1 MKTRRILVTGGA
13 GFIGSALV
21 RYILKNTE
29 HTVINID
36 KLTYASN
43 CTSINAAPAG
53 GRYFFEKIDV
63 CHPEAVRQIFD
74 NYTPDLVIHLAAE
87 THVDRSIRDPWIFL
101 ETNIKGTCVLLEESV
116 RYLDKATNL
125 VRSRFKFHHV
135 STDEVYGDLGT
146 TGGTSFKEETPY
158 NPSSPYSA
166 SKASSDHFVRAWQR
180 TYGLPTVITNCSNNY
195 GPFQAP
201 EKLIPVT
208 ILNALEGKNIP
219 IYGNGKQIRDWLY
232 VYDHASAILRIA
244 LDEVTGQTFN
254 IGGLNE
260 KQNIEVIIA
269 ICDILNKER
278 PKNRC
283 YQEQMR
289 FINDRPGHDLHYA
302 IDAMKL
308 KKYLAWQPA
317 ETFETGLQKTVKWYL
332 SNMEWVQNMKNR
344 L

>member
-1 MKTRRILVTGGA
+1 M
-13 GFIGSALV
+13 
-21 RYILKNTE
+21 
-29 HTVINID
+29 
-36 KLTYASN
+36 
-43 CTSINAAPAG
+43 
-53 GRYFFEKIDV
+53 
-63 CHPEAVRQIFD
+63 
-74 NYTPDLVIHLAAE
+74 
-87 THVDRSIRDPWIFL
+87 
-101 ETNIKGTCVLLEESV
+101 
-116 RYLDKATNL
+116 
-125 VRSRFKFHHV
+125 
-135 STDEVYGDLGT
+135 
-146 TGGTSFKEETPY
+146 
-158 NPSSPYSA
+158 
-166 SKASSDHFVRAWQR
+166 
-180 TYGLPTVITNCSNNY
+180 
-195 GPFQAP
+195 
-201 EKLIPVT
+201 
-208 ILNALEGKNIP
+208 EGKNIP

>member
-1 MKTRRILVTGGA
+1 MKTRKILVTGGA

-21 RYILKNTE
+21 HYILKNTD

-36 KLTYASN
+36 KLTYASSL
-43 CTSINAAPAG
+43 TSINVTPAC
-53 GRYFFEKIDV
+53 GRYIFEKIDV
-63 CHPEAVRQIFD
+63 CHPESVRHIFD
-74 NYTPDLVIHLAAE
+74 KYTPDLVIHLAAE

-116 RYLDKATNL
+116 RYLDKASKL

-135 STDEVYGDLGT
+135 STDEVYGDLET

-208 ILNALEGKNIP
+208 ILNALEGKKIP

-232 VYDHASAILRIA
+232 VYDHASAILQIA

-269 ICDILNKER
+269 ICSILNKER
-278 PKNRC
+278 PKKRC

-289 FINDRPGHDLHYA
+289 FINDRPGHDSHYA
-302 IDAMKL
+302 IDATKL
-308 KKYLAWQPA
+308 KKYLAWQPT

-332 SNMEWVQNMKNR
+332 SNMDWVQIMKNR

>member
-283 YQEQMR
+283 YQEQMT

>member
-1 MKTRRILVTGGA
+1 M
-13 GFIGSALV
+13 
-21 RYILKNTE
+21 
-29 HTVINID
+29 
-36 KLTYASN
+36 
-43 CTSINAAPAG
+43 
-53 GRYFFEKIDV
+53 
-63 CHPEAVRQIFD
+63 
-74 NYTPDLVIHLAAE
+74 
-87 THVDRSIRDPWIFL
+87 
-101 ETNIKGTCVLLEESV
+101 
-116 RYLDKATNL
+116 
-125 VRSRFKFHHV
+125 
-135 STDEVYGDLGT
+135 
-146 TGGTSFKEETPY
+146 
-158 NPSSPYSA
+158 
-166 SKASSDHFVRAWQR
+166 
-180 TYGLPTVITNCSNNY
+180 
-195 GPFQAP
+195 
-201 EKLIPVT
+201 
-208 ILNALEGKNIP
+208 
-219 IYGNGKQIRDWLY
+219 
-232 VYDHASAILRIA
+232 YDHASAILRIA

-332 SNMEWVQNMKNR
+332 SNMEWVQNIKNR